1 MEQGQRD
8 EAGTPQLH
16 ERLMQQACQMLDG
29 PAAQHA
35 VDLFLAQHSG
45 PDRPQPLAGDDA
57 FLMQGQAF
65 FAEYLRE
72 QRVAQE
78 QAEEH
83 EWITRTLAG
92 DQEAYA
98 KLIERYSGAVYTHAY
113 YRLGNAHDA
122 EDAVQ
127 EVFYRA
133 YTRLHTFDQSRR
145 FRAWVLAIASN
156 YCTDVQRGWNAL
168 KRQAQ
173 QWINLDD
180 VDYWLANTDDTPDR
194 VLQQRERDA
203 MVRHALQRLPDKY
216 REVLTLFYWND
227 LSYQEI
233 IAITGLPEST
243 VKTHL
248 RRGRLQLK
256 KLLEGMELS

>member
-1 MEQGQRD
+1 MEQGD
-8 EAGTPQLH
+8 GAGTPQIH
-16 ERLMQQACQMLDG
+16 EWLMQQACQILDAS
-29 PAAQHA
+29 AAQHA
-35 VDLFLAQHSG
+35 VDQFLAQHSV
-45 PDRPQPLAGDDA
+45 PDMPQTLAVDDA
-57 FLMQGQAF
+57 LLMQGQAF
-65 FAEYLRE
+65 FTEYLRE
-72 QRVAQE
+72 QRAAQE
-78 QAEEH
+78 QAEER
-83 EWITRTLAG
+83 EWITQTLAG
-92 DQEAYA
+92 DQDAYA

-145 FRAWVLAIASN
+145 FRAWLLTITSN
-156 YCTDVQRGWNAL
+156 YCTDVQRGWSAL

-173 QWINLDD
+173 QWVNLDD
-180 VDYWLANTDDTPDR
+180 VDYWLANTDDTPER
-194 VLQQRERDA
+194 VVQQHERDA
-203 MVRHALQRLPDKY
+203 VVRHALQRLPDKY

-256 KLLEGMELS
+256 KLLEGMEL

>member
-1 MEQGQRD
+1 M
-8 EAGTPQLH
+8 
-16 ERLMQQACQMLDG
+16 
-29 PAAQHA
+29 
-35 VDLFLAQHSG
+35 
-45 PDRPQPLAGDDA
+45 
-57 FLMQGQAF
+57 
-65 FAEYLRE
+65 
-72 QRVAQE
+72 
-78 QAEEH
+78 
-83 EWITRTLAG
+83 
-92 DQEAYA
+92 
-98 KLIERYSGAVYTHAY
+98 
-113 YRLGNAHDA
+113 GNAHDA

-133 YTRLHTFDQSRR
+133 YTRLHTFDQNRR
-145 FRAWVLAIASN
+145 FRAWLLAITSN
-156 YCTDVQRGWNAL
+156 YCTDVQRGWSAL

-180 VDYWLANTDDTPDR
+180 VDYWLANTDDTPEQ
-194 VLQQRERDA
+194 VVQQHERDA
-203 MVRHALQRLPDKY
+203 VIRHALQRLPDKY

-256 KLLEGMELS
+256 KLLEGMEL